1 MSMKKNI
8 VPLSSVEKSVVIFD
22 ESPVRRVWNAKDKKW
37 YFVVVDV
44 IKILAESTD
53 PAQYIKK
60 MRTRDPLLNKGWVQI
75 VTPLYIKTSG
85 GRQKLN
91 CAHVEGVL
99 RLVQSIPSKKAEPFK
114 MWLAKVGYERLQ
126 EIADPEQGLMRA
138 RKNWQMRGMTEK
150 WIDQRMRGQETRNK
164 LTDYWGTHGVE
175 EGIEYAKLTNV
186 IHQEWT
192 GLTTG
197 EHGRLKGLKRQNLRD
212 NMTEAELIFT
222 ALAEL
227 STTQIAYADN
237 AKGFG
242 ENSVA
247 AKKGGS
253 VAKNARQQLEEQTG
267 KRVVSAENFL
277 SSISRSKQ
285 KRLSK

>member
-1 MSMKKNI
+1 MKKNSTL
-8 VPLSSVEKSVVIFD
+8 PSSIEKSVVIFD

-37 YFVVVDV
+37 YFVVADV
-44 IKILAESTD
+44 IKVLAESTD
-53 PAQYIKK
+53 PTQYIKK
-60 MRTRDPLLNKGWVQI
+60 MRMRDPLLNKGWVQI
-75 VTPLYIKTSG
+75 VTPLYVKTSG

-99 RLVQSIPSKKAEPFK
+99 RLIQSIPSKKAEPFK

-126 EIADPEQGLMRA
+126 EITDPEQGLLRA
-138 RKNWQMRGMTEK
+138 RKNWQMRGMSEK

-164 LTDYWGTHGVE
+164 LTDYWSTHGVE
-175 EGIEYAKLTNV
+175 EGIEYAQLTNV

-197 EHGRLKGLKRQNLRD
+197 QHKRLKGLKKQNLRD

-227 STTQIAYADN
+227 STTHIAKADN
-237 AKGFG
+237 AEGYG
-242 ENSVA
+242 GNERA

-253 VAKNARQQLEEQTG
+253 IAKNARKQLEEQTG
-267 KRVVSAENFL
+267 KPVVSSENFL
-277 SSISRSKQ
+277 PPDEQSKR
-285 KRLSK
+285 KRLK